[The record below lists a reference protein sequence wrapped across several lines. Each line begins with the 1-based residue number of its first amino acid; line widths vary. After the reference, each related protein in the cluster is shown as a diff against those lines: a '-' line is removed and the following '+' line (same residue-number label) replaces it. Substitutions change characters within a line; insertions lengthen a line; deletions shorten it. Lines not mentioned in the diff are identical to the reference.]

1 MLHFFEQVP
10 TLTQTK
16 TISNKLNTIP
26 SKKPKNAK

>member
-1 MLHFFEQVP
+1 MLHFFEQLH

-26 SKKPKNAK
+26 SKKPKNAR

>member
-1 MLHFFEQVP
+1 MLHFFEQVH

-26 SKKPKNAK
+26 SKKTKNAK